1 MTAPTKIDFPHRRVR
16 RLDDLTDLVEML
28 LPGNRNQQHAAARI
42 LLELKRAQRIV
53 PNLAPLQDRYGVSR
67 RTLQRARAKL
77 ARLGLIE
84 RVTWM
89 NRRYGGQEGWRLSGR
104 MSAALRRLADRLDRW
119 RAESRP
125 GHIEKEEILASCL
138 RPRDALRAPCAG
150 SPWLGDA
157 AGGPPAGMG
166 GSAHDR

>member
-16 RLDDLTDLVEML
+16 RLDDLTDLAEMMF
-28 LPGNRNQQHAAARI
+28 PGNRSQQHAAARI

-89 NRRYGGQEGWRLSGR
+89 NSHYGGQEGWRLSGR

-119 RAESRP
+119 RGDTRSDR
-125 GHIEKEEILASCL
+125 IEKEEILVNCL
-138 RPRDALRAPCAG
+138 RPCSEGAMEGGGTQATVR
-150 SPWLGDA
+150 GD
-157 AGGPPAGMG
+157 
-166 GSAHDR
+166 SYER